1 MNPVMLNANVPTIIP
16 DIGRFKRD
24 DDNADNAVQDLSM
37 RVAVQEQA
45 LNALLRAFHG
55 LDVEAGGDL
64 YMEVTPDGIQFGLD
78 RSLGEGGA
86 GDGTSLPWYSSTDGV
101 TIQCNGGLVLRM
113 RGKNGYVY
121 TDLADTSGVI
131 SVPTDGNN
139 VAVGVSVDVSTLAT
153 CTATWTSAESLNALL
168 GLMDADT
175 AIWPV
180 VLWNNTGGV
189 YTKTIY
195 HIGGALVLPMY
206 G

>member
-1 MNPVMLNANVPTIIP
+1 MYPIVDAGVPKRMPIFLTGTNSDDPEKAAENTLRRLVLLEDTLN
-16 DIGRFKRD
+16 
-24 DDNADNAVQDLSM
+24 
-37 RVAVQEQA
+37 RVC
-45 LNALLRAFHG
+45 RAFNGIHAR
-55 LDVEAGGDL
+55 EGGDL
-64 YMEVTPDGIQFGLD
+64 HIYANIGGDIEFAVD
-78 RSLGEGGA
+78 RPLGEGGA

-153 CTATWTSAESLNALL
+153 CTATWTSAASLNALL